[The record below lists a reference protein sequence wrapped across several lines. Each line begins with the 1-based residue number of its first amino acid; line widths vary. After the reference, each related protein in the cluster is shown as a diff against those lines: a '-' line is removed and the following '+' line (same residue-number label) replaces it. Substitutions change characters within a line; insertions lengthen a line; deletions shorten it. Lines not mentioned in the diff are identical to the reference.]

1 VLERKEE
8 GQGEEGERKIL
19 PEERVWQ
26 WRSGKIESKRKMNV
40 CRAEWRGQRHRQA
53 RQRRKNQ
60 RRKEW
65 GIKNK
70 NVILWNCDLY
80 VFIT

>member
-1 VLERKEE
+1 
-8 GQGEEGERKIL
+8 
-19 PEERVWQ
+19 
-26 WRSGKIESKRKMNV
+26 MNV
-40 CRAEWRGQRHRQA
+40 ELRDKDRQA

>member
-1 VLERKEE
+1 MDECRTEE
-8 GQGEEGERKIL
+8 MDKD
-19 PEERVWQ
+19 
-26 WRSGKIESKRKMNV
+26 
-40 CRAEWRGQRHRQA
+40 RQA